1 MSDKSIL
8 FELKE
13 KAKWSRDPE
22 EKKAA
27 IKELTTQG
35 PNALPQLEE
44 ILNITAYEEI
54 RKACAEAISSI
65 RSSAENNAETPVTG
79 DSSAETSSATPT
91 KLQKKGEKDGEE
103 TPEGEIRLADL
114 PP

>member
-1 MSDKSIL
+1 MSDRSIL

-13 KAKWSRDPE
+13 KAKWSHDPE

-35 PNALPQLEE
+35 PKALPQLEE
-44 ILNITAYEEI
+44 ILSITAYEEI

-65 RSSAENNAETPVTG
+65 RVTTG
-79 DSSAETSSATPT
+79 DSAETTAAGDSSSSTASTIPS
-91 KLQKKGEKDGEE
+91 KLQKKAESEGDKAS
-103 TPEGEIRLADL
+103 EGEIRLADL

>member
-1 MSDKSIL
+1 MSDKTIL

-27 IKELTTQG
+27 IRELSAQG
-35 PNALPQLEE
+35 ANALPQLEE
-44 ILNITAYEEI
+44 IFNITAYEDI
-54 RKACAEAISSI
+54 RKACAEAIRTI
-65 RSSAENNAETPVTG
+65 EARGGEIADKPAAEIGKPAPNVT
-79 DSSAETSSATPT
+79 AAQP
-91 KLQKKGEKDGEE
+91 QKKGEKEREGAAE
-103 TPEGEIRLADL
+103 TEIRLADL